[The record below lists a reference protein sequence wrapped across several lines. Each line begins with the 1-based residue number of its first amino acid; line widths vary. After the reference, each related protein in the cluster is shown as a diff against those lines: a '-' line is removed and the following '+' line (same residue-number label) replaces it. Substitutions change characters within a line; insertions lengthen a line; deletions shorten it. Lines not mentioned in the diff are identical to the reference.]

1 MKPKYVSSGQNSE
14 GEAAPR
20 DRRGLTQD
28 RICKAAR
35 ELFFIQGYT
44 NTTIEQI
51 AAAAGTYRSTL
62 YTNFK
67 NKEEILAVIVKDYTV
82 ALVEVASRLPGPAPT
97 RRQIDRWVTEAAIFV
112 AEERIPTVVMTDLG
126 NSAELP
132 EPLQELG
139 AMLLQTLAARL
150 PAFGRAVTPGPEQ
163 PLAFA
168 RAILVLRN
176 IAWACLQFSR
186 DESRDF
192 GRGLLTAAAEALEVF
207 IDSKT

>member
-1 MKPKYVSSGQNSE
+1 
-14 GEAAPR
+14 
-20 DRRGLTQD
+20 
-28 RICKAAR
+28 
-35 ELFFIQGYT
+35 
-44 NTTIEQI
+44 
-51 AAAAGTYRSTL
+51 
-62 YTNFK
+62 
-67 NKEEILAVIVKDYTV
+67 
-82 ALVEVASRLPGPAPT
+82 
-97 RRQIDRWVTEAAIFV
+97 
-112 AEERIPTVVMTDLG
+112 
-126 NSAELP
+126 
-132 EPLQELG
+132 
-139 AMLLQTLAARL
+139 MLLQTLAARL